1 MMSITGLRA
10 LAAVAEKGGIEPAAD
25 FLGRSQPAVSVALKQ
40 LADQVGA
47 PLFEGKRK
55 TKLTLVGEMVLAEA
69 RELLAHYDRS
79 RAAIVNFAGGGLG
92 TCSLATVP
100 SMAWTILP
108 EALTKMR
115 RVVPSF
121 RLQVRESD
129 SRRVSDAVAT
139 GAVEFGFTSHN
150 KPPPGLELTTL
161 LEDRLDIVCHAQDDL
176 MREKLPLP
184 WSVLERRVFLANE
197 SYSGLTDPLFQKVEQ
212 KAEIRIRNVGSL
224 FAMVNAGLGVTVLPR
239 LCRQSSQSNLRFLPV
254 ADPKAFRRLSIVTL
268 SKRSLLPASRR
279 FLAIVLQI
287 IAERSDELGYKA
299 TINNRTVARLTG
311 DKASI

>member
-1 MMSITGLRA
+1 MMSMTGLRA
-10 LAAVAEKGGIEPAAD
+10 LAAVAEKGGLESAAEY
-25 FLGRSQPAVSVALKQ
+25 LGRSQPAVSVALKQ

-79 RAAIVNFAGGGLG
+79 NAAIANFTGGGLG
-92 TCSLATVP
+92 TCNLATVP

-108 EALTKMR
+108 EAVMKMR

-129 SRRVSDAVAT
+129 SRRVADAVTT
-139 GAVEFGFTSHN
+139 GVVEFGFTSHN

-161 LEDRLDIVCHAQDDL
+161 LEDRLDIVCHSRDDL
-176 MREKLPLP
+176 TREKLPLP
-184 WSVLERRVFLANE
+184 WSVLERRIFLANE
-197 SYSGLTDPLFQKVEQ
+197 SYSGLADPVFQAIEQ
-212 KAEIRIRNVGSL
+212 KADIRIRNVGSL
-224 FAMVNAGLGVTVLPR
+224 FAMVNAGIGVTVLPR
-239 LCRQSSQSNLRFLPV
+239 LCRQSTQSNLCFLPV

-268 SKRSLLPASRR
+268 NKRSLLPASRR
-279 FLAIVLQI
+279 FLSIVLQI
-287 IAERSDELGYKA
+287 IAERADELGYKSA
-299 TINNRTVARLTG
+299 INKRSVARFEHR
-311 DKASI
+311 